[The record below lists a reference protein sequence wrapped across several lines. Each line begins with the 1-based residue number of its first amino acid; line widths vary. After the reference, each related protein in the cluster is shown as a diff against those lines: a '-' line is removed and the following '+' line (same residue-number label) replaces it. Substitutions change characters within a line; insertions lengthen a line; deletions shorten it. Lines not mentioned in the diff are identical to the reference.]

1 MHRWLL
7 LLLRCW
13 QEQLTSMTGA
23 GAEHGNEGHAVSSPG
38 RGTKGAELLCACGA
52 AHLCLP

>member
-1 MHRWLL
+1 MHRWML